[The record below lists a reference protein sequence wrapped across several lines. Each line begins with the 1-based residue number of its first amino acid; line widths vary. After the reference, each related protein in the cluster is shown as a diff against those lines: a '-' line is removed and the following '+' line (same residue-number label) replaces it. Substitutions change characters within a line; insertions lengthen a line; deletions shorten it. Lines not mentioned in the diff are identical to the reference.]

1 MNEISYVLDKILEI
15 VNENVEN
22 LKLTPDQYNADL
34 SLLGMDSIKF
44 ITIVINLEQ
53 VFGIEI
59 PDEYL
64 LVTELGSI
72 NKMKSVVSYA
82 LEGGD

>member
-1 MNEISYVLDKILEI
+1 MSDILGKILEI

-22 LKLTPDQYNADL
+22 LKLTPEQYDADL

-44 ITIVINLEQ
+44 ITIVIAFEQ
-53 VFGIEI
+53 AFGIEI

-64 LVTELGSI
+64 LVTELGNI
-72 NKMKSVVSYA
+72 NKMKSVVSSV
-82 LEGGD
+82 LEGRD